1 MSLGHLCMLLCLFLG
16 CCQALICLLVSGRWH
31 RLLSVFSLILLSSV
45 ARAAFGVGSL
55 FIKQDNQLV
64 LFTLHYIIRQFL
76 LRQGLVPV
84 STDNSLRSHLSDGQP
99 ALPWLVHWALCS
111 LWGAPEGHHGS
122 MCQPP
127 NFRDP
132 DIRPGVG
139 GGGGTAGMRP
149 HISLKEGQGK
159 DRGVLRPR
167 LWHSS
172 LHNGPSSWKVL
183 KSHCFFFTMKIS
195 LKFLMIVIVKLA
207 HCKIWNY
214 SRLYEIASEIPLPS
228 QPTELTTLQSW
239 QAILLDFSVSII
251 YIHTWMF

>member
-1 MSLGHLCMLLCLFLG
+1 MLLCLFLG
-16 CCQALICLLVSGRWH
+16 CCQALICLLVSVRWH

-84 STDNSLRSHLSDGQP
+84 STDNSLRRHLSDGQP

-122 MCQPP
+122 MCQPS

-139 GGGGTAGMRP
+139 VGG
-149 HISLKEGQGK
+149 
-159 DRGVLRPR
+159 
-167 LWHSS
+167 WHSWHETTHQS
-172 LHNGPSSWKVL
+172 EGGSGKRQRCSEAQTLTLIPTQRPQFLESS
-183 KSHCFFFTMKIS
+183 
-195 LKFLMIVIVKLA
+195 
-207 HCKIWNY
+207 
-214 SRLYEIASEIPLPS
+214 
-228 QPTELTTLQSW
+228 
-239 QAILLDFSVSII
+239 
-251 YIHTWMF
+251 